1 MKLPYIELPDELIEL
16 KLRLRLELDSNI
28 TDRVIDEWYEEYQED
43 YEKLIVN
50 AEDIERPTR
59 NDGLE
64 SADTSTEKDADKKD
78 EEYWRHW
85 ALQNIS

>member
-1 MKLPYIELPDELIEL
+1 MKLPDELKEL
-16 KLRLRLELDSNI
+16 KLRLQFELDSDI
-28 TDRVIDEWYEEYQED
+28 TDRVIDEWYKEYQDD

-59 NDGLE
+59 NSGIDEGV
-64 SADTSTEKDADKKD
+64 KD
-78 EEYWRHW
+78 EVYWRNW